1 MFMNDMH
8 MFFDFDSDLLD
19 ELPGRG
25 HDEDLRARLVGYPSL
40 RLSLKVEGNLDHI
53 QSLYRVGQKSG
64 SWVA

>member
-40 RLSLKVEGNLDHI
+40 RLSLKVENK
-53 QSLYRVGQKSG
+53 YKYK
-64 SWVA
+64 

>member
-8 MFFDFDSDLLD
+8 MVYDFDSDLLD

-40 RLSLKVEGNLDHI
+40 RLSLKVENKYKYKSSHC
-53 QSLYRVGQKSG
+53 SLV
-64 SWVA
+64 